1 MISINKFE
9 ISITRGD
16 SGYISFDL
24 KNKLGQNYALSAR
37 DVIKCQVRDQ
47 VDGNLLFE
55 GRIERDGDDITW
67 HIYPEDTK
75 DLSIDTYY
83 WDAEVR
89 LSNGDIYSFVP
100 VSKFIILPEITIDEE

>member
-1 MISINKFE
+1 MININKFE

-24 KNKLGQNYALSAR
+24 KNKLGQDYTLSAR
-37 DVIKCQVRDQ
+37 DVVKCQVRDQ

-55 GRIERDGDDITW
+55 GKIERNGDDITW

-75 DLSIDTYY
+75 ELSVGTYY

-89 LSNGDIYSFVP
+89 LVNGDVYSFVP
-100 VSKFIILPEITIDEE
+100 VSKINILPDITIDED